1 MLSLLVMIS
10 AIYYKI
16 ILIKNKAL
24 LYKIHFI
31 PGTLT
36 HISFRLHL
44 TSVHYFLYESGCKKT
59 AHNVV
64 AGNLHKAGAA
74 FVTLKEN

>member
-24 LYKIHFI
+24 LYN
-31 PGTLT
+31 L
-36 HISFRLHL
+36 
-44 TSVHYFLYESGCKKT
+44 
-59 AHNVV
+59 V